1 MRDEILSRWQCE
13 FGDWPA
19 DRRSTNPGRENP
31 LSTPNRTAAAP
42 SQGTVPYLQTG
53 ILYAVEVCW
62 ISGGA
67 VTCRTYR
74 VRAAGEC
81 QAARVGCRR
90 ARRMLRRRRVSRIE
104 AVGVEP
110 ILQGDGHE

>member
-13 FGDWPA
+13 PA
-19 DRRSTNPGRENP
+19 DRRSTNPGRGNP
-31 LSTPNRTAAAP
+31 LSTPDAHAAP
-42 SQGTVPYLQTG
+42 GHGTGPYLRQGT
-53 ILYAVEVCW
+53 LYAVEVCW

-81 QAARVGCRR
+81 QAARVGYRR

-110 ILQGDGHE
+110 IGRGDGHE

>member
-13 FGDWPA
+13 VGDWPT
-19 DRRSTNPGRENP
+19 DRHSTNPARGNP
-31 LSTPNRTAAAP
+31 LSTPDGPAAP
-42 SQGTVPYLQTG
+42 PGHGTDPYLRQG
-53 ILYAVEVCW
+53 ALYAVEVCW

-67 VTCRTYR
+67 VTCRTYQ
-74 VRAAGEC
+74 VRAASEYR
-81 QAARVGCRR
+81 AARVGCRR